1 MKLLFDQNLSP
12 RLARSLAGVYPDS
25 AHVMDVG
32 LSDADDRAIW
42 MFDREHGFAIDA
54 KDGDFRQLSFLDGP
68 PPKVVWVR
76 LGNCSTDDIATV
88 LRRRADDLRDFAS
101 APEAAFLFVG

>member
-42 MFDREHGFAIDA
+42 MFAREHGFAIVS

-68 PPKVVWVR
+68 PRKSF
-76 LGNCSTDDIATV
+76 GC
-88 LRRRADDLRDFAS
+88 AS
-101 APEAAFLFVG
+101 ATARRTTLQQCCGGAWTISGTSPQPRKLLFS